1 MSNEL
6 TSVIDRRFLFIALL
20 PVAILLCDPSK
31 AAAQSRGVFAV
42 GVTVTYMQPNAEEL
56 DSGVTIGPTFRTLPR
71 HGWGPAFAFNWYGAD
86 LTDPRVG
93 TSDKLGRF
101 ISRPLLFGIGYT
113 VVRGRT
119 SISPSVVAGP
129 AFNQISVDQ
138 GQRSR
143 FSVDGSSFERRVGK
157 MSLAVR
163 PGISVTYNLRTR
175 LGVTAGANYILN
187 RPTFTLNTPSGQVE
201 TSWRADAFSV
211 NGGVVI
217 SFF

>member
-1 MSNEL
+1 MS
-6 TSVIDRRFLFIALL
+6 TDVPSSIHRRFLSFALF
-20 PVAILLCDPSK
+20 PVTLLLCYPST

-42 GVTVTYMQPNAEEL
+42 GVTVTYTQPNAEEL
-56 DSGVTIGPTFRTLPR
+56 DSGVTIGPTFRGLPR

-86 LTDPRVG
+86 LTDAGVG

-101 ISRPLLFGIGYT
+101 ISRPLLFGLGYT

-119 SISPSVVAGP
+119 SISPSLVAGP
-129 AFNQISVDQ
+129 AFNQISVDE
-138 GQRSR
+138 GQRGR
-143 FSVDGSSFERRVGK
+143 FSVEGSSFERRVGK
-157 MSLAVR
+157 TSLAVR

-175 LGVTAGANYILN
+175 LGLTTGANYILN

-201 TSWRADAFSV
+201 TGWRADAFSV